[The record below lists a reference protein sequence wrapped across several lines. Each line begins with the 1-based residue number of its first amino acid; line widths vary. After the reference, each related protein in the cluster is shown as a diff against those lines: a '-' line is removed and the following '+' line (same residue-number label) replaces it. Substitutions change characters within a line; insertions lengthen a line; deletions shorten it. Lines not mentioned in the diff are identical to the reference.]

1 MSENEVKD
9 RSPSRAKREK
19 RAPRPAQPADASTV
33 NVNANTVAAAT
44 VTAPS
49 SEVIPARTAAPAPR
63 GTRARATSRPPAP
76 APSEREAVLQAN
88 AMFYRAFELRD
99 IEGMAEVW
107 AREPYVRCIH
117 PGWEPLCGWDEI
129 VGSWG
134 QIFRGIDLL
143 RFELSDLTVRVGGHL
158 AWIELCEKLEATH
171 GGKPARSTVLATN
184 IFERQPDGR
193 WQMIHHHASPVL
205 NRQPNQP
212 RKEPLH

>member
-9 RSPSRAKREK
+9 RGPSRARTKREK
-19 RAPRPAQPADASTV
+19 RTTTRPAQPADASTV
-33 NVNANTVAAAT
+33 AAPSVEDGPTAAT
-44 VTAPS
+44 ATAP
-49 SEVIPARTAAPAPR
+49 AT
-63 GTRARATSRPPAP
+63 TSRPARGRATTPRTPAP

-99 IEGMAEVW
+99 IEGMAEMW

-134 QIFRGIDLL
+134 QIFRGIDVL
-143 RFELSDLTVRVGGHL
+143 RFELSDLTVRVGGNL
-158 AWIELCEKLEATH
+158 AWIELCEKLEASH
-171 GGKPARSTVLATN
+171 EGKAARSTVLATN

-193 WQMIHHHASPVL
+193 WQMIHHHASPVI
-205 NRQPNQP
+205 NRQSNQP

>member
-9 RSPSRAKREK
+9 RGPSRARTKREK
-19 RAPRPAQPADASTV
+19 RTNPARPAQPADASTV
-33 NVNANTVAAAT
+33 AAIP
-44 VTAPS
+44 APS
-49 SEVIPARTAAPAPR
+49 TEVIVPPQASRPTRGRASAPR
-63 GTRARATSRPPAP
+63 VTAP

-99 IEGMAEVW
+99 IDGMAEVW
-107 AREPYVRCIH
+107 AREPHVRCIH

-143 RFELSDLTVRVGGHL
+143 RFELTDLTVRVGGTL

-171 GGKPARSTVLATN
+171 EGKAARSTVLATN

-193 WQMIHHHASPVL
+193 WQMIHHHASPVIT
-205 NRQPNQP
+205 RHSNQP

>member
-9 RSPSRAKREK
+9 RGPSRVRTKREK
-19 RAPRPAQPADASTV
+19 RAARPAQPADASTV
-33 NVNANTVAAAT
+33 GTAA
-44 VTAPS
+44 
-49 SEVIPARTAAPAPR
+49 IPAPPSERIPTPSPR
-63 GTRARATSRPPAP
+63 PTRGRSTPARASVA

-99 IEGMAEVW
+99 IEAMAEMW

-134 QIFRGIDLL
+134 QIFRGIDVL
-143 RFELSDLTVRVGGHL
+143 RFELSDLTVRVGGNL
-158 AWIELCEKLEATH
+158 AWIELCEKLEASH
-171 GGKPARSTVLATN
+171 EGKAARSTVLATN
-184 IFERQPDGR
+184 IFERQADGR
-193 WQMIHHHASPVL
+193 WQMIHHHASPVI
-205 NRQPNQP
+205 NRQSNQP